1 MKIPLRQYWNLLVDY
16 LKPQRKRTVILGI
29 LLFTGIALQLINPQI
44 LRYFIDT
51 ATGAYKSSTLPDE
64 ELHLTYAALIFI
76 SVALCQQVITVLAT
90 YVSENVAWTATNQLR
105 ADLARHCLNLD
116 MAFHNEHTP
125 GELIERI
132 DGDVA
137 ALANFFS
144 QLVLQVFGN
153 GVLLLG
159 VLVLLFREDWRVG
172 GSMGVFATIALATLF
187 RVSQVAVPHW
197 ENARQA
203 SAELFGFLEERL
215 AGTEDIRSNGAKP
228 YVMRGFFE
236 LLRSRWS
243 KEMKAGLMVNLIVN
257 STSLLFTIGNAVAF
271 AVGAY
276 LFMTGQ
282 ITIGSVFL
290 IFQYSNLLFMPIE
303 RISQQMGD
311 LQKAGAS
318 ITRIQQ
324 LRQVTNHVHYREGS
338 AGDPILTG
346 PLSVTFEDVSFG
358 YENDD
363 LVLKGISFQ
372 LQPGE
377 VLGLLGRTGSGKTTL
392 ARLLFRLYDPNQGA
406 IFLGNGKQRVDLKD
420 MSRNEFHRR
429 VGMVTQD
436 VQLFNASVRDNLT
449 FFNPEIPDED
459 ILRAIR
465 DLGLWPWFS
474 KLPQGLDT
482 GLQSGGNGLSAGEA
496 QLLAFIRIFLT
507 DPGLVI
513 LDEASSRLD
522 PMTEQMIELAVDKL
536 LHGDAAHR
544 RTAIIIAHRLATLH
558 RADDIIVLDEGHVLE
573 YGARAQL
580 ANDPSSRFHSLLRTG
595 LEEML
600 A

>member
-1 MKIPLRQYWNLLVDY
+1 
-16 LKPQRKRTVILGI
+16 
-29 LLFTGIALQLINPQI
+29 
-44 LRYFIDT
+44 
-51 ATGAYKSSTLPDE
+51 
-64 ELHLTYAALIFI
+64 
-76 SVALCQQVITVLAT
+76 
-90 YVSENVAWTATNQLR
+90 
-105 ADLARHCLNLD
+105 
-116 MAFHNEHTP
+116 
-125 GELIERI
+125 
-132 DGDVA
+132 
-137 ALANFFS
+137 
-144 QLVLQVFGN
+144 
-153 GVLLLG
+153 
-159 VLVLLFREDWRVG
+159 
-172 GSMGVFATIALATLF
+172 
-187 RVSQVAVPHW
+187 
-197 ENARQA
+197 
-203 SAELFGFLEERL
+203 
-215 AGTEDIRSNGAKP
+215 
-228 YVMRGFFE
+228 
-236 LLRSRWS
+236 
-243 KEMKAGLMVNLIVN
+243 
-257 STSLLFTIGNAVAF
+257 
-271 AVGAY
+271 
-276 LFMTGQ
+276 
-282 ITIGSVFL
+282 
-290 IFQYSNLLFMPIE
+290 
-303 RISQQMGD
+303 
-311 LQKAGAS
+311 
-318 ITRIQQ
+318 
-324 LRQVTNHVHYREGS
+324 VTNHVHYREGS

-363 LVLKGISFQ
+363 LVLKAISFQ

-522 PMTEQMIELAVDKL
+522 PMTEQMIEQAVDKL

>member
-1 MKIPLRQYWNLLVDY
+1 MTIPLRQYWVLLVDY
-16 LKPQRKRTVILGI
+16 LRPQRRRVVILGV

-51 ATGAYKSSTLPDE
+51 ATSAYTSSTLPYE
-64 ELHLTYAALIFI
+64 EWHLTYAALIFI
-76 SVALCQQVITVLAT
+76 CVAMCQQVITVLAT

-116 MAFHNEHTP
+116 MAYHNEHTP

-132 DGDVA
+132 DGDVS

-172 GSMGVFATIALATLF
+172 GAMGVFAALALGTLF

-203 SAELFGFLEERL
+203 SADLFGFLEERL

-243 KEMKAGLMVNLIVN
+243 KEMKAGFMVNLIVN

-276 LFMTGQ
+276 LFLSKQ
-282 ITIGSVFL
+282 ITIGTVFL

-303 RISQQMGD
+303 RISQQIGD

-324 LRQVTNHVHYREGS
+324 LRRVTNQVRYREKTN
-338 AGDPILTG
+338 DEPLLTG
-346 PLSVTFEDVSFG
+346 PLQVAFEHVSFG
-358 YENDD
+358 YEGDD
-363 LVLKGISFQ
+363 LVLKDIHFQ

-406 IFLGNGKQRVDLKD
+406 IILGNSHAQIDLRELSKD
-420 MSRNEFHRR
+420 EFHQR

-449 FFNPEIPDED
+449 FFNPAIPDED
-459 ILRAIR
+459 ILHAIR
-465 DLGLWPWFS
+465 DLGLWAWFS

-482 GLQSGGNGLSAGEA
+482 ELQAGGNGLSAGEA

-522 PMTEQMIELAVDKL
+522 PLTEQMIEQAVDKL
-536 LHGDAAHR
+536 LHGDPAHR

-558 RADDIIVLDEGHVLE
+558 RADNIIVLEKGSVLE
-573 YGARAQL
+573 YGDRTQL
-580 ANDPSSRFHSLLRTG
+580 ANDPSSRFYSLLRTG

-600 A
+600 V